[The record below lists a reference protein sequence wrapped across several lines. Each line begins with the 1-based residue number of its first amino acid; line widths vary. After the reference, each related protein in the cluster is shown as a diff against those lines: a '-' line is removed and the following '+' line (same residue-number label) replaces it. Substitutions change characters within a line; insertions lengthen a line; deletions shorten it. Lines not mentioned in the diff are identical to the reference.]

1 MPMTVITVTNAP
13 PSLRGD
19 LTKWMQEIATGVY
32 IGNFNS
38 RIREQLWERV
48 TQSVGRGQATIS
60 YTYRNES
67 GYQFQTYQTQRQNVN
82 YDGIPLVLIPRDE
95 KESMPKLTNGF
106 SNASIFRKAKKYSAI
121 SSTQTKTRR
130 DFVVVDIETDGL
142 SESANQIIEIGAV
155 KVEGDHYVTMNT
167 LIEYKGDLP
176 AEIVSLTGITTSML
190 HAGGIP
196 ISDALNSLSQF
207 VGSLPIVGY
216 SVDFDIRFINQQ
228 LKKLDMP
235 LLTNKTYDLLRFVK
249 KEKMFL
255 ENYRLETALLEYEI
269 DKKVPHRALE
279 DAKLTYELAMKV
291 NGFLK
296 MLDRK

>member
-106 SNASIFRKAKKYSAI
+106 SNASNFRKAKKYSAI